1 MYIQTPQEY
10 YTLRLTLAV
19 QLWTG
24 KVAENSQDALS
35 LAEMLL
41 EDSLQKDPSPLYF
54 KKEENPPQ
62 EVCEGCEEPCAE
74 CPESPEDS
82 QGS

>member
-24 KVAENSQDALS
+24 KIAQNSTDALS
-35 LAEMLL
+35 LAEALL

-54 KKEENPPQ
+54 KKQEGLSE
-62 EVCEGCEEPCAE
+62 EVCDGCEEPCAE

-82 QGS
+82 QDT

>member
-1 MYIQTPQEY
+1 MYIETPQQY
-10 YTLRLTLAV
+10 YALRLTLAV

-24 KVAENSQDALS
+24 KIAQNSTDALS
-35 LAEMLL
+35 LAEALL

-54 KKEENPPQ
+54 KKQEGPSE
-62 EVCEGCEEPCAE
+62 EVCDGCEEPCAE

-82 QGS
+82 QDT